1 MTEDGPFLEL
11 ARSAVDAGLAYARER
26 DLRMTLVVM
35 DATGTVCAAARMD
48 RSRPITYQIAVAKA
62 NTARLFESSTA
73 VLAGRVKPENKI
85 AIGQI
90 GTDIA
95 FLGGGVPLVRDGI
108 VIGAIGASGGTE
120 DQDVECADVALA
132 AVADPTPG

>member
-1 MTEDGPFLEL
+1 MTEDGPFLNL
-11 ARSAVDAGLAYARER
+11 AQRAVDAGLAYARER

-48 RSRPITYQIAVAKA
+48 GSRPITYQIAVAKA
-62 NTARLFESSTA
+62 NTARMFLSSTA

-95 FLGGGVPLVRDGI
+95 FLGGGVPLLRDGELL
-108 VIGAIGASGGTE
+108 GALGASGATE
-120 DQDVECADVALA
+120 DQDVECADAALEATGLA
-132 AVADPTPG
+132 AG

>member
-1 MTEDGPFLEL
+1 VTVDGTFLDL
-11 ARSAVDAGLAYARER
+11 ARTAVDAGLAYARER
-26 DLRMTLVVM
+26 DLRMTMVVM
-35 DATGTVCAAARMD
+35 DVTGTVCAAARMD

-62 NTARLFESSTA
+62 NTARLFDTSTG

-95 FLGGGVPLVRDGI
+95 FLGGGVPIVRDGLT
-108 VIGAIGASGGTE
+108 IGAIGASGGNE
-120 DQDVECADVALA
+120 EQDIECADQALA
-132 AVADPTPG
+132 AVAGLLG

>member
-1 MTEDGPFLEL
+1 MSTEGTFLEL
-11 ARSAVDAGLAYARER
+11 AQGAVAAGIEFARER
-26 DLRMTLVVM
+26 ELRMSVVVM
-35 DATGTVCAAARMD
+35 DVTGTVCAAARMD

-62 NTARLFESSTA
+62 NTARLFETSTA

-95 FLGGGVPLVRDGI
+95 FLGGGVPIVRDGR
-108 VIGAIGASGGTE
+108 VIGAIGASGATE
-120 DQDVECADVALA
+120 PQDVECAEVALA
-132 AVADPTPG
+132 ATSVSG

>member
-11 ARSAVDAGLAYARER
+11 ARGAVDAGLAFARER
-26 DLRMTLVVM
+26 DLRMTVVVM
-35 DATGTVCAAARMD
+35 DATGTICAAARMD

-62 NTARLFESSTA
+62 NTARLFETSTA
-73 VLAGRVKPENKI
+73 ILVGRVKPENKI

-95 FLGGGVPLVRDGI
+95 FLGGGVPIVRDGD
-108 VIGAIGASGGTE
+108 VIGAIGASGATE
-120 DQDVECADVALA
+120 DLDIECADVALA
-132 AVADPTPG
+132 GTGLAPEA

>member
-1 MTEDGPFLEL
+1 MTDDGSFLAL
-11 ARSAVDAGLAYARER
+11 AQRAVDAGLAYARER
-26 DLRMTLVVM
+26 DLRMTMVVM
-35 DATGTVCAAARMD
+35 DITGTVCAAARMD

-62 NTARLFESSTA
+62 NTARVFETSTA

-95 FLGGGVPLVRDGI
+95 FLGGGVPIVRDG
-108 VIGAIGASGGTE
+108 VVVGAIGASGATE
-120 DQDVECADVALA
+120 DQDVECADLALA
-132 AVADPTPG
+132 AVDA